1 MTVML
6 DILDVT
12 RQRRGHL
19 WSAAGGVGPERQ
31 RVRPC
36 WCEGYSHAPH
46 QFRCIYNQGAKV
58 QQQWTRNWRRKG
70 DSLEIFKFPFITV
83 VFCGQALAKALE
95 DCYNEAQQAG
105 ARFAL
110 EVFVAGRNRLENDGA
125 TALAAVFKV
134 RCTFVSVCVCVCA
147 CVCVRVTQQF
157 ALFIDGWNTC
167 SSLNAPEWNH
177 SRWHRSTCT
186 SIWQ

>member
-134 RCTFVSVCVCVCA
+134 RCTFVSVCVCA
-147 CVCVRVTQQF
+147 CVRVRVTQQF